1 MARQAT
7 WTSGRGSAAHGQK
20 GQDQGQGQGLSQAK
34 SSIPTTR
41 IGYLGVG
48 QKPLLTLAY
57 CCGCA
62 VTATLSRSTFTGLR
76 CKECGHPYGAGA
88 KHVCEDVCF
97 GPLEV
102 VYDYDVIKS
111 RVTRATIEA
120 GPVSIWRYR
129 EFLPIEGDPIDVGT
143 GFTPLLKANRLAK
156 RLGLKNLYIKND
168 GVNMPTLS
176 FKDRVVSV
184 ALTRAR
190 ELGFTTVSCASTG
203 NLANST
209 AAIAAHAGLDC
220 CVFIPSDLELGK
232 VLGTLIYNPT
242 LMAVKGNY
250 DQVNRLCS
258 EVANTYGWGFVNIN
272 LRPYYSE
279 GSKTL
284 GYEVIEQLGWQL
296 PDHIVAPLA
305 SGSLFTKIR
314 KGFDEFI
321 KVGLVDEKPV
331 RFSGAQAEG
340 CSPIAQAF
348 AEGRDFITPVKPN
361 TIAKSIA
368 IGNPAD
374 GPYAIDIANRTGG
387 TIAAVSDAEIVAGIQ
402 LLAETEGVFT
412 ETAGGTTIAVLKKL
426 VEQGKIDPS
435 ETTVAYITGNGLK
448 TLEAVSDAVGEPLT
462 IEPQLASFNAAWERA
477 QASHRSS
484 VDH

>member
-1 MARQAT
+1 MTQT
-7 WTSGRGSAAHGQK
+7 IEQTSA
-20 GQDQGQGQGLSQAK
+20 
-34 SSIPTTR
+34 PFT
-41 IGYLGVG
+41 
-48 QKPLLTLAY
+48 P
-57 CCGCA
+57 
-62 VTATLSRSTFTGLR
+62 TFTKLVS
-76 CKECGHPYGAGA
+76 KEGTTEYELKAIHI
-88 KHVCEDVCF
+88 CEETF
-97 GPLEV
+97 APLEV
-102 VYDYDVIKS
+102 AYDYDAIRRQVS
-111 RVTRATIEA
+111 REIIEA
-120 GPVSIWRYR
+120 GPNSIWRYR
-129 EFLPIEGDPIDVGT
+129 AFLPVASENPIDVGT
-143 GFTPLLKANRLAK
+143 GMTPLVKSHRLAR
-156 RLGLKNLYIKND
+156 RLGLKNLFIKND
-168 GVNMPTLS
+168 AVNMPTLS

-220 CVFIPSDLELGK
+220 CVFIPADLEAGK

-242 LMAVKGNY
+242 VMAVQGNY
-250 DQVNRLCS
+250 DQVNRLCC
-258 EVANTYGWGFVNIN
+258 EVGNTYGWGFVNIN

-284 GYEVIEQLGWQL
+284 GFEVAEQLGWQL

-305 SGSLFTKIR
+305 SGSLYTKIY
-314 KGFDEFI
+314 KGFREFVE
-321 KVGLVDEKPV
+321 VGLVEDKTV

-348 AEGRDFITPVKPN
+348 KEGRDFVTPVKPN

-374 GPYAIDIANRTGG
+374 GVYALDVARKTGG
-387 TIAAVSDAEIVAGIQ
+387 SIESVTDAEIVEGIK
-402 LLAETEGVFT
+402 LLAETEGIFT

-426 VEQGKIDPS
+426 VEAGKIDPD

-448 TLEAVSDAVGEPLT
+448 TQEAVQGYIGEPLT
-462 IEPQLASFNAAWERA
+462 IEPKLDSFERA
-477 QASHRSS
+477 LERSRTLDRLEWQQ
-484 VDH
+484 VLV

>member
-1 MARQAT
+1 MTQAIERT
-7 WTSGRGSAAHGQK
+7 LEPKNLTS
-20 GQDQGQGQGLSQAK
+20 
-34 SSIPTTR
+34 T
-41 IGYLGVG
+41 
-48 QKPLLTLAY
+48 
-57 CCGCA
+57 
-62 VTATLSRSTFTGLR
+62 STFTALR
-76 CKECGHPYGAGA
+76 CKECGEEYEA
-88 KHVCEDVCF
+88 KAIHVCEDVCF

-102 VYDYDVIKS
+102 VYDYDKI
-111 RVTRATIEA
+111 RQQVTRESIQS
-120 GPVSIWRYR
+120 GPNSIWRYKQ
-129 EFLPIEGDPIDVGT
+129 FLPVATENPIDVGT
-143 GFTPLLKANRLAK
+143 GMTPLLRANRLAR
-156 RLGLKNLYIKND
+156 RLGLNKLFIKND
-168 GVNMPTLS
+168 AVNMPTLS

-190 ELGFTTVSCASTG
+190 ELGFSTVSCASTG

-220 CVFIPSDLELGK
+220 CVFIPSDLEAGK
-232 VLGTLIYNPT
+232 VLGTLIYAPT
-242 LMAVKGNY
+242 VMAVHGNY
-250 DQVNRLCS
+250 DQVNRLCC
-258 EVANTYGWGFVNIN
+258 EVANTHGWGFVNIN

-284 GYEVIEQLGWQL
+284 GFEVAEQLGWQL

-305 SGSLFTKIR
+305 SGSLFGKIH
-314 KGFDEFI
+314 KGFNEFV

-348 AEGRDFITPVKPN
+348 KEGRDFVTPVKPN

-374 GPYAIDIANRTGG
+374 GVYALEIARKTNGNIESVT
-387 TIAAVSDAEIVAGIQ
+387 DAEIIDGMK
-402 LLAETEGVFT
+402 LLAETEGIFT

-426 VEQGKIDPS
+426 VEAGKIDPD

-448 TLEAVSDAVGEPLT
+448 TQEAVQGYIGEPLT
-462 IEPQLASFNAAWERA
+462 IDPKLDSFERALERA
-477 QASHRSS
+477 QTLGRLEWQQTM
-484 VDH
+484 V

>member
-1 MARQAT
+1 M
-7 WTSGRGSAAHGQK
+7 
-20 GQDQGQGQGLSQAK
+20 
-34 SSIPTTR
+34 SIS
-41 IGYLGVG
+41 
-48 QKPLLTLAY
+48 LAPPP
-57 CCGCA
+57 
-62 VTATLSRSTFTGLR
+62 VSEHTFTGLR
-76 CKECGHPYGAGA
+76 CKECGHLYPLGPR
-88 KHVCEDVCF
+88 HVCEDVCF

-102 VYDYDVIKS
+102 VYDYERIRA
-111 RVTRATIEA
+111 RVSRATIEA

-129 EFLPIEGDPIDVGT
+129 DFLPVAADPIDVGT
-143 GFTPLLKANRLAK
+143 GFTPLLKANRLGRA
-156 RLGLKNLYIKND
+156 LGLKNLHVKND

-184 ALTRAR
+184 ALSRAR

-220 CVFIPSDLELGK
+220 CVFIPSDLESGK
-232 VLGTLIYNPT
+232 VLGTLVYNPI

-284 GYEVIEQLGWQL
+284 AYEVIEQLGWQL

-314 KGFDEFI
+314 KGFQEFVQ
-321 KVGLVDEKPV
+321 VGLVDDKPV

-348 AEGRDFITPVKPN
+348 QEGRDFIKPVKPH

-387 TIAAVSDAEIVAGIQ
+387 TIAAVSDAEIVDGIK
-402 LLAETEGVFT
+402 LLAETEGIFT
-412 ETAGGTTIAVLKKL
+412 ETAGGTTVAVLKKL
-426 VEQGKIDPS
+426 AEQGRIQPD
-435 ETTVAYITGNGLK
+435 ELTVVYITGNGLK
-448 TLEAVSDAVGEPLT
+448 TTEAVASAIGQPFT
-462 IEPQLASFNAAWERA
+462 IEPQLASFHTAWEQA
-477 QASHRSS
+477 QTSHPHRS
-484 VDH
+484 

>member
-1 MARQAT
+1 MTQVLPSPTRDAARST
-7 WTSGRGSAAHGQK
+7 AA
-20 GQDQGQGQGLSQAK
+20 
-34 SSIPTTR
+34 
-41 IGYLGVG
+41 
-48 QKPLLTLAY
+48 
-57 CCGCA
+57 
-62 VTATLSRSTFTGLR
+62 TFTGLK
-76 CKECGHPYGAGA
+76 CKECGAEYEA
-88 KHVCEDVCF
+88 KATHVCELCF

-102 VYDYDVIKS
+102 MYDYSALSKM
-111 RVTRATIEA
+111 VTRESIEA
-120 GPVSIWRYR
+120 GPHSIWRYR
-129 EFLPIEGDPIDVGT
+129 SFLPVASENPIDVGT
-143 GFTPLLKANRLAK
+143 GMTPLLKANRLAR

-168 GVNMPTLS
+168 AVNMPTLS

-209 AAIAAHAGLDC
+209 AAIAAHAGLEC
-220 CVFIPSDLELGK
+220 CVFIPSDLEAGK

-242 LMAVKGNY
+242 LMAVHGNY

-284 GYEVIEQLGWQL
+284 GYEVAEQLGWKL

-305 SGSLFTKIR
+305 SGSLFTKIY
-314 KGFDEFI
+314 KGFQEFI
-321 KVGLVDEKPV
+321 KVGLVEEKAV

-348 AEGRDFITPVKPN
+348 RDGRDFITPVKPS

-374 GPYAIDIANRTGG
+374 GVYAIDIANKTNGNIESV
-387 TIAAVSDAEIVAGIQ
+387 TDAEIIDGMK
-402 LLAETEGVFT
+402 LLAETEGIFT
-412 ETAGGTTIAVLKKL
+412 ETAGGTTIATLKKL
-426 VEQGKIDPS
+426 VEAGKINPD

-448 TLEAVSDAVGEPLT
+448 TQEAVQGYIGEPLT
-462 IEPQLASFNAAWERA
+462 IEPKLDSFERA
-477 QASHRSS
+477 LERAKTLDRLEWQQ
-484 VDH
+484 VLV

>member
-1 MARQAT
+1 MTQAIDKPQT
-7 WTSGRGSAAHGQK
+7 
-20 GQDQGQGQGLSQAK
+20 LS
-34 SSIPTTR
+34 
-41 IGYLGVG
+41 
-48 QKPLLTLAY
+48 
-57 CCGCA
+57 
-62 VTATLSRSTFTGLR
+62 TATSLGPTFSALR
-76 CKECGHPYGAGA
+76 CRECGENYELGA

-102 VYDYDVIKS
+102 VYDYDLIRQRVS
-111 RVTRATIEA
+111 RASIEA
-120 GPVSIWRYR
+120 GPKSIWRYKD
-129 EFLPIEGDPIDVGT
+129 FLPVATDTPIDVGT
-143 GFTPLLKANRLAK
+143 GMTPLLKTNRLAR
-156 RLGLKNLYIKND
+156 RLGLKSLYIKND
-168 GVNMPTLS
+168 AVNMPTLS

-184 ALTRAR
+184 ALTRAQ

-220 CVFIPSDLELGK
+220 CVFIPSDLEAGK

-242 LMAVKGNY
+242 LMAVRGNY

-258 EVANTYGWGFVNIN
+258 EVANTQGWGFVNIN

-284 GYEVIEQLGWQL
+284 GYEVAEQLGWQL

-305 SGSLFTKIR
+305 SGSLFTKIH
-314 KGFDEFI
+314 KGFQEFI
-321 KVGLVDEKPV
+321 KTGLVEDKAV

-340 CSPIAQAF
+340 CSPISQAF
-348 AEGRDFITPVKPN
+348 KEGRDFVTPVKPN

-374 GPYAIDIANRTGG
+374 GIYALDIARKTNGNIEDVT
-387 TIAAVSDAEIVAGIQ
+387 DAEIIDGMK
-402 LLAETEGVFT
+402 LLAETEGIFT

-426 VEQGKIDPS
+426 VEAGKINPD

-448 TLEAVSDAVGEPLT
+448 TQEAVQGYIGEPLT
-462 IEPQLASFNAAWERA
+462 IDPKLESFERA
-477 QASHRSS
+477 LERARTLERLDWQQTS
-484 VDH
+484 V

>member
-1 MARQAT
+1 M
-7 WTSGRGSAAHGQK
+7 
-20 GQDQGQGQGLSQAK
+20 
-34 SSIPTTR
+34 
-41 IGYLGVG
+41 
-48 QKPLLTLAY
+48 TLA
-57 CCGCA
+57 
-62 VTATLSRSTFTGLR
+62 THTNLSSSRSTAATFTGLK
-76 CKECGHPYGAGA
+76 CKECGSEYEA
-88 KHVCEDVCF
+88 KAIHVCEECF

-102 VYDYDVIKS
+102 TYDYANLQ
-111 RVTRATIEA
+111 RTVTRESIQA
-120 GPVSIWRYR
+120 GPNSIWRYR
-129 EFLPIEGDPIDVGT
+129 PFLPVETDTPIDVGT
-143 GFTPLLKANRLAK
+143 GMTPLIKTNRLAR
-156 RLGLKNLYIKND
+156 RLGIKNLYIKND
-168 GVNMPTLS
+168 AVNMPTLS

-220 CVFIPSDLELGK
+220 CVFIPSDLEAGK
-232 VLGTLIYNPT
+232 VLGTLIYGPT
-242 LMAVKGNY
+242 VMAVQGNY

-258 EVANTYGWGFVNIN
+258 EVANTHGWGFVNIN

-305 SGSLFTKIR
+305 SGSLFTKIY
-314 KGFDEFI
+314 KGFQEFV
-321 KVGLVDEKPV
+321 KVGLVDEKAV

-348 AEGRDFITPVKPN
+348 REGRDFIAPVKPN

-374 GPYAIDIANRTGG
+374 GVYAVDIANKTNGNIESV
-387 TIAAVSDAEIVAGIQ
+387 TDAEIVEGIK
-402 LLAETEGVFT
+402 LLAETEGIFT

-426 VEQGKIDPS
+426 AEAGKINPD

-448 TLEAVSDAVGEPLT
+448 TQEAVQGYIGEPLT
-462 IEPQLASFNAAWERA
+462 IEPKLDSFERAWERA
-477 QASHRSS
+477 QTLDRLEWQQ
-484 VDH
+484 VLV

>member
-1 MARQAT
+1 MA
-7 WTSGRGSAAHGQK
+7 
-20 GQDQGQGQGLSQAK
+20 
-34 SSIPTTR
+34 
-41 IGYLGVG
+41 YLRL
-48 QKPLLTLAY
+48 PM
-57 CCGCA
+57 
-62 VTATLSRSTFTGLR
+62 TATLSGATFTGLK
-76 CKECGHPYGAGA
+76 CKECGQPYGATA
-88 KHVCEDVCF
+88 QHVCEDVCF

-102 VYDYDVIKS
+102 VYDYEAIRR
-111 RVTRATIEA
+111 RVSRATIEA
-120 GPVSIWRYR
+120 GPASIWRYR
-129 EFLPIEGDPIDVGT
+129 EFLPVEGDPIDVGT
-143 GFTPLLKANRLAK
+143 GFTPLLRADRLAR
-156 RLGLKNLYIKND
+156 RLGLSRLYIKND

-190 ELGFTTVSCASTG
+190 ELGFGTVSCASTG

-209 AAIAAHAGLDC
+209 AAIAAHAGLEC

-242 LMAVKGNY
+242 LMAVRGNY

-258 EVANTYGWGFVNIN
+258 EVANTHGWGFVNIN

-305 SGSLFTKIR
+305 SGSLFTKIH
-314 KGFDEFI
+314 KGFQEFV
-321 KVGLVDEKPV
+321 KVGLVDEKRV

-374 GPYAIDIANRTGG
+374 GPYAIDLARSTGG
-387 TIAAVSDAEIVAGIQ
+387 SIASVSDKEIIAGIH
-402 LLAETEGVFT
+402 LLAETEGIFT
-412 ETAGGTTIAVLKKL
+412 ETAGGTTIAVLRKL
-426 VEQGKIDPS
+426 VEQGRIDPA

-448 TLEAVSDAVGEPLT
+448 TTEAVTATIGEPFTIDADLSSFDSAWQRAQSLHRATWDAVT
-462 IEPQLASFNAAWERA
+462 
-477 QASHRSS
+477 
-484 VDH
+484 

>member
-1 MARQAT
+1 MT
-7 WTSGRGSAAHGQK
+7 TTLTSQ
-20 GQDQGQGQGLSQAK
+20 
-34 SSIPTTR
+34 
-41 IGYLGVG
+41 
-48 QKPLLTLAY
+48 
-57 CCGCA
+57 
-62 VTATLSRSTFTGLR
+62 TFAGLR
-76 CKECGHPYGAGA
+76 CKECGHAYAPEAR
-88 KHVCEDVCF
+88 HVCEDVCF

-102 VYDYDVIKS
+102 VYDYDAIRARVS
-111 RVTRATIEA
+111 RASIEA
-120 GPVSIWRYR
+120 GPTSIWRYR
-129 EFLPIEGDPIDVGT
+129 DFLPIEGEPIDVGT
-143 GFTPLLKANRLAK
+143 GFTPLLRANRLAR
-156 RLGLKNLYIKND
+156 RLGLKELYIKND

-190 ELGFTTVSCASTG
+190 ELGFSTVSCASTG

-209 AAIAAHAGLDC
+209 AAIAAHAGMEC
-220 CVFIPSDLELGK
+220 CVFIPADLEAGK
-232 VLGTLIYNPT
+232 ILGTLVYNPT
-242 LMAVKGNY
+242 LMAVRGNY

-284 GYEVIEQLGWQL
+284 GYEVVEQLGWRL

-314 KGFDEFI
+314 KGFDEFM
-321 KVGLVDEKPV
+321 KVGLVEEKHV

-374 GPYAIDIANRTGG
+374 GPYALDIASRTGG
-387 TIAAVSDAEIVAGIQ
+387 SIAAVNDEEIIEGIQ

-448 TLEAVSDAVGEPLT
+448 TTEAVASAVGEPLT
-462 IEPQLASFNAAWERA
+462 IDPKLDDFNAAWERA
-477 QASHRSS
+477 QSLQRATWDT
-484 VDH
+484 VGV

>member
-1 MARQAT
+1 M
-7 WTSGRGSAAHGQK
+7 
-20 GQDQGQGQGLSQAK
+20 
-34 SSIPTTR
+34 
-41 IGYLGVG
+41 
-48 QKPLLTLAY
+48 
-57 CCGCA
+57 
-62 VTATLSRSTFTGLR
+62 TATYSKTRSSQSAFEALK
-76 CKECGHPYGAGA
+76 CKECGAEYEPKAT
-88 KHVCEDVCF
+88 HVCELCF

-102 VYDYDVIKS
+102 KYDYDWLRKT
-111 RVTRATIEA
+111 VTRETIEA
-120 GPVSIWRYR
+120 GPNSIWRYR
-129 EFLPIEGDPIDVGT
+129 QFLPVETDNVIDVGT
-143 GFTPLLKANRLAK
+143 GMTPLVQANRLAR
-156 RLGLKNLYIKND
+156 RLGLKKLFIKND
-168 GVNMPTLS
+168 AVNMPTLS

-184 ALTRAR
+184 ALSRAR

-220 CVFIPSDLELGK
+220 CVFIPSDLESGK

-242 LMAVKGNY
+242 LMAVHGNY

-258 EVANTYGWGFVNIN
+258 EVANTHGWGFVNIN

-305 SGSLFTKIR
+305 SGSLFTKIY
-314 KGFDEFI
+314 KGFNEFAE
-321 KVGLVDEKPV
+321 VGLVEEKAV

-340 CSPIAQAF
+340 CSPIAKAF
-348 AEGRDFITPVKPN
+348 QEGRDFISPVKPN

-374 GPYAIDIANRTGG
+374 GVYAVDIARKTNGNIESVT
-387 TIAAVSDAEIVAGIQ
+387 DAEIVDGIK
-402 LLAETEGVFT
+402 LLAETEGIFT

-426 VEQGKIDPS
+426 VEAGKINPD
-435 ETTVAYITGNGLK
+435 ETTVVYITGNGLK
-448 TLEAVSDAVGEPLT
+448 TQEAVQGYVGEPLT
-462 IEPQLASFNAAWERA
+462 IEPKLESFERA
-477 QASHRSS
+477 LERSRTLDRLEWQQ
-484 VDH
+484 VLV

>member
-1 MARQAT
+1 MTQAPI
-7 WTSGRGSAAHGQK
+7 A
-20 GQDQGQGQGLSQAK
+20 
-34 SSIPTTR
+34 PT
-41 IGYLGVG
+41 
-48 QKPLLTLAY
+48 Q
-57 CCGCA
+57 
-62 VTATLSRSTFTGLR
+62 TFTALR
-76 CKECGHPYGAGA
+76 CKECGHEYELGA

-97 GPLEV
+97 GPLEIA
-102 VYDYDVIKS
+102 YDYDSIRQ
-111 RVTRATIEA
+111 RVSRATIEA
-120 GPVSIWRYR
+120 GPNSIWRYR
-129 EFLPIEGDPIDVGT
+129 HFLPVATDNYIDVGT
-143 GFTPLLKANRLAK
+143 GMTPLINAKRLAR
-156 RLGLKNLYIKND
+156 RLGLKQLYIKND
-168 GVNMPTLS
+168 AVNMPTLS

-184 ALTRAR
+184 ALSRAR

-220 CVFIPSDLELGK
+220 VVFIPADLEAGK

-258 EVANTYGWGFVNIN
+258 EVANTHGWGFVNIN

-284 GYEVIEQLGWQL
+284 GYEVAEQLGWQL

-305 SGSLFTKIR
+305 SGSLFTKIY
-314 KGFDEFI
+314 KGFREFVE
-321 KVGLVDEKPV
+321 VGLLDDKHV

-348 AEGRDFITPVKPN
+348 REGRDFITPVKPD

-374 GPYAIDIANRTGG
+374 GIYAIDIARKTHGN
-387 TIAAVSDAEIVAGIQ
+387 IESVNDAEIIEGIK
-402 LLAETEGVFT
+402 LLAETEGIFT
-412 ETAGGTTIAVLKKL
+412 ETAGGTTIATLKKL
-426 VEQGKIDPS
+426 AESGRINPD
-435 ETTVAYITGNGLK
+435 ELTVAYITGNGLK
-448 TLEAVSDAVGEPLT
+448 TQEAVQGYIAEPLT
-462 IEPQLASFNAAWERA
+462 IEPKLESFEAALERA
-477 QASHRSS
+477 RTLDRLEWQQ
-484 VDH
+484 VLV

>member
-1 MARQAT
+1 MTQAI
-7 WTSGRGSAAHGQK
+7 
-20 GQDQGQGQGLSQAK
+20 AK
-34 SSIPTTR
+34 HNQSPITTFNN
-41 IGYLGVG
+41 L
-48 QKPLLTLAY
+48 K
-57 CCGCA
+57 
-62 VTATLSRSTFTGLR
+62 
-76 CKECGHPYGAGA
+76 CKECGAEYELQAI
-88 KHVCEDVCF
+88 HVCELCF

-102 VYDYDVIKS
+102 TYDYS
-111 RVTRATIEA
+111 GLCSQVTRESIAS
-120 GPVSIWRYR
+120 GPNSIWRYR
-129 EFLPIEGDPIDVGT
+129 QFLPVASDHPIDVGT
-143 GFTPLLKANRLAK
+143 GMTPLLFSQRLAR

-168 GVNMPTLS
+168 AVNMPTLS

-220 CVFIPSDLELGK
+220 YVFIPADLEAGK
-232 VLGTLIYNPT
+232 VIGSLIYSPT
-242 LMAVKGNY
+242 LMAVEGNY

-258 EVANTYGWGFVNIN
+258 EIANTYGWGFVNIN

-284 GYEVIEQLGWQL
+284 GFEVAEQLGWKL

-305 SGSLFTKIR
+305 SGSLFTKIY
-314 KGFDEFI
+314 KGFNEFV
-321 KVGLVDEKPV
+321 KVGLVEDKAV

-348 AEGRDFITPVKPN
+348 KKGMDFIQPVKPK

-374 GPYAIDIANRTGG
+374 GIYATEIARNTGG
-387 TIAAVSDAEIVAGIQ
+387 NIESVTDQEIIEGIK
-402 LLAETEGVFT
+402 LLAETEGIFT

-426 VEQGKIDPS
+426 VESGKIDS
-435 ETTVAYITGNGLK
+435 EETTVVYITGNGLK
-448 TLEAVSDAVGEPLT
+448 TQEAVQGYIGESLT
-462 IEPQLASFNAAWERA
+462 IEAKLDNFERKLE
-477 QASHRSS
+477 RSRTLGRLEWQQ
-484 VDH
+484 VLV

>member
-1 MARQAT
+1 MDQLGEITMTQAI
-7 WTSGRGSAAHGQK
+7 
-20 GQDQGQGQGLSQAK
+20 AK
-34 SSIPTTR
+34 TT
-41 IGYLGVG
+41 
-48 QKPLLTLAY
+48 QTN
-57 CCGCA
+57 
-62 VTATLSRSTFTGLR
+62 TGNFEILK
-76 CKECGHPYGAGA
+76 CKECGAEYEPKAL
-88 KHVCEDVCF
+88 HVCEVCF

-102 VYDYDVIKS
+102 KYDYSKLRLSVS
-111 RVTRATIEA
+111 RESIQK
-120 GPVSIWRYR
+120 GPNSIWRYR
-129 EFLPIEGDPIDVGT
+129 QFLPVATDNYIDVGT
-143 GFTPLLKANRLAK
+143 GMTPLVKSQRLAR

-168 GVNMPTLS
+168 AVNMPTLS

-184 ALTRAR
+184 ALSRAR

-220 CVFIPSDLELGK
+220 CVFIPSDLEAGK
-232 VLGTLIYNPT
+232 VLGSLIYSPT

-258 EVANTYGWGFVNIN
+258 EVANTHGWGFVNIN

-284 GYEVIEQLGWQL
+284 GFEVAEQLGWQL

-305 SGSLFTKIR
+305 SGSLFTKIY
-314 KGFDEFI
+314 KGFQEFI
-321 KVGLVDEKPV
+321 ETGLVEAKNV

-340 CSPIAQAF
+340 CSPIAEAF
-348 AEGRDFITPVKPN
+348 KEKRDFIKPVKPN

-374 GPYAIDIANRTGG
+374 GIYAVEIANKTNGNIESV
-387 TIAAVSDAEIVAGIQ
+387 TDAEIIEGIK
-402 LLAETEGVFT
+402 LLAETEGIFT

-426 VEQGKIDPS
+426 VEAGKIDPD
-435 ETTVAYITGNGLK
+435 ETTVVYITGNGLK
-448 TLEAVSDAVGEPLT
+448 TQEAVQGYIGEPLT
-462 IEPQLASFNAAWERA
+462 IEAKLDSFEQALERSRTLERLEW
-477 QASHRSS
+477 QQ
-484 VDH
+484 VLV